1 MVREK
6 YFTKI
11 HYYGEMDGTTYNT
24 LDSLAI
30 FYEGKEGASNL
41 KSGLALFVFE
51 EFEKAEKFINISK
64 RLLGERADVEIVKP
78 Q

>member
-1 MVREK
+1 MVKEK

-30 FYEGKEGASNL
+30 FYEGTEGASNL
-41 KSGLALFVFE
+41 RSGLALFVFE
-51 EFEKAEKFINISK
+51 ELEKAEKFKDISE
-64 RLLGERADVEIVKP
+64 RLLGERADAEIIKP